1 VVAPAVIARAE
12 AIVRERA
19 AEGCT
24 VSQLREALATSRK
37 YAVPLAEWMD
47 AQGITRRVG
56 DLRFP
61 RD

>member
-1 VVAPAVIARAE
+1 MLADATAFVQA
-12 AIVRERA
+12 RA

-24 VSQLREALATSRK
+24 VSQLREALGTSRK

-61 RD
+61 RT